1 MIKTDK
7 GSKLDRETKN
17 VFRKIEQR
25 EESVDKKG
33 LMNYFNYEP
42 TALVNKLQ

>member
-25 EESVDKKG
+25 EKGVDKKG
-33 LMNYFNYEP
+33 LMKYFNYKP
-42 TALVNKLQ
+42 AALINKLQ

>member
-7 GSKLDRETKN
+7 GSKLHRETKN
-17 VFRKIEQR
+17 IFRKIEKR

-33 LMNYFNYEP
+33 LMKYFNYEP